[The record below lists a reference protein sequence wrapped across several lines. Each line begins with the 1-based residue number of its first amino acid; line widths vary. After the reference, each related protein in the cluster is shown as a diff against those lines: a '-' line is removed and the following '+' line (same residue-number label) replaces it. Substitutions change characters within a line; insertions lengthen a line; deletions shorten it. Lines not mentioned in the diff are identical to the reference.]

1 MKVKGLLVA
10 AAAAMLCFGANAQ
23 AKFIS
28 GDMGLNINMGFGQ
41 FYADDFDWN
50 TNGLNVDASQLS
62 LGASF
67 EYIFL
72 EGLINGKASIGGG
85 AQAGFGFGHYD
96 YEVVGSKEKVNYTRI
111 RIATRGVF
119 HYAALSELD
128 TYGGVTIG
136 IDMNKASSKD
146 GDTKI
151 SHSHNKPGV
160 YPFVGAR
167 YFLADG
173 VGVNVEMAYDRFA
186 YLSAGIT
193 MKF

>member
-1 MKVKGLLVA
+1 MKVKCLLVA

-50 TNGLNVDASQLS
+50 TGGLNVDASQIS

-72 EGLINGKASIGGG
+72 EGLIKGKASIGGG

-96 YEVVGSKEKVNYTRI
+96 FESGEYKEKVNYSRI
-111 RIATRGVF
+111 RLATRGVF
-119 HYAALSELD
+119 HFAALDELD
-128 TYGGVTIG
+128 TYGGVTLG

-146 GDTKI
+146 NDTKI
-151 SHSHNKPGV
+151 SHSHNKPAI

-173 VGVNVEMAYDRFA
+173 VGVNLEMSYDRFA
-186 YLSAGIT
+186 YLSAGLT
-193 MKF
+193 LKF